1 MTATDPIQLRPIDN
15 ASFGACCVFDGAQG
29 AKATVL
35 AAEHNREALLDAF
48 YGSGGLLLLEG
59 MEGIAEDPT
68 LLLRFSRLFGPEVED
83 YRQTLRAR
91 HSIHPDVPEILL
103 IAGKSA
109 GAVKP
114 PPRPDPP
121 LTAEGKL
128 PVQFPHRRGW
138 HTDQS
143 FRRPPPDMSLF
154 LAVVPSPR
162 DQGQTLFADGVA
174 AYEALPVDLKAL
186 VEDLEGLHVMP
197 GAGRAE
203 QDVRAGKTPDV
214 LQSHERPQRQP
225 VVRHHPVTGKRALYL
240 CEAGQM
246 DWIEGPLVGY
256 EPGPDGEGATLL
268 YRLMHH
274 FTGPDF
280 TYAHHWNKGDLVIYD
295 NRSLIHS
302 ATWYDVENHERVM
315 WRTTVHGNPGALYDG
330 EAKSWIARP
339 SGASFL

>member
-1 MTATDPIQLRPIDN
+1 MTTKGPLRLRPIDG
-15 ASFGACCVFDGAQG
+15 ASFGARCAFAAAKGAH
-29 AKATVL
+29 ATVL
-35 AAEHNREALLDAF
+35 AAEENREALLDGF
-48 YGSGGLLLLEG
+48 YRAGGFLLLEG
-59 MEGIAEDPT
+59 MEGFREDPT

-83 YRQTLRAR
+83 YRQTIRAR
-91 HSIHPDVPEILL
+91 HSIHPEVPEILL

-114 PPRPDPP
+114 PTRPDPP

-128 PVQFPHRRGW
+128 PIQFPHRRGW

-143 FRRPPPDMSLF
+143 FRRPPPDISLF
-154 LAVVPSPR
+154 LAVVPAPW
-162 DQGQTLFADGVA
+162 DQGQTLFADGTA
-174 AYEALPVDLKAL
+174 AYEALPADLKAL
-186 VEDLEGLHVMP
+186 VENLEGLHVLP

-203 QDVRAGKTPDV
+203 QDVRAGKTPDR
-214 LQSHERPQRQP
+214 LKPHERPQRQP
-225 VVRHHPVTGKRALYL
+225 VVRVHPVTGKRALYL

-256 EPGPDGEGATLL
+256 EAGPDGAGAALL

-280 TYAHHWNKGDLVIYD
+280 TYAHQWNRGDLVVYD

-302 ATWYDVENHERVM
+302 ATWYDADNHERLM
-315 WRTTVHGNPGALYDG
+315 WRTTVHGNPGPLYDG
-330 EAKSWIARP
+330 EEKSWIA
-339 SGASFL
+339 